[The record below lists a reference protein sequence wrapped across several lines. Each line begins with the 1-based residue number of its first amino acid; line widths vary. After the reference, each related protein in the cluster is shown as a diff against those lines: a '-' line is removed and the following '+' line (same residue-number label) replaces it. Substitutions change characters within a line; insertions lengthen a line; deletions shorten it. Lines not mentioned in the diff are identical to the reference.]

1 MTEKC
6 RYMEAAY
13 PDIDAEDTCTEHRHD
28 APTFA
33 LARAF
38 AIAFQETEEPTAEQV
53 AWFLD
58 DAGAVVGDFDP
69 APLVWTVTQT
79 ELTRE
84 VGLEATFTI
93 NGIDYVIQENNS
105 GGHVVC
111 HPLSRTTWD
120 EWVAE
125 AEDDE

>member
-13 PDIDAEDTCTEHRHD
+13 PDLDAEDTCEEHRHD
-28 APTFA
+28 EPTFA

-38 AIAFQETEEPTAEQV
+38 AVAFQETEEPTLEQV
-53 AWFLD
+53 AWFLN
-58 DAGAVVGDFDP
+58 DAGAVIGDFDP
-69 APLVWTVTQT
+69 APLNWTVTQT

-84 VGLEATFTI
+84 SGLEFTFTI
-93 NGIDYVIQENNS
+93 NGIEYVLQTNDS
-105 GGHVVC
+105 GGHVES

-125 AEDDE
+125 AEGDA